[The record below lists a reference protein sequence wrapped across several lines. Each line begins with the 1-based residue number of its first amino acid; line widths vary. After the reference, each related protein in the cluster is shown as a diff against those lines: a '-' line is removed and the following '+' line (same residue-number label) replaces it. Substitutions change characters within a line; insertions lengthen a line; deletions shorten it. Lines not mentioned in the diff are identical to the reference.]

1 VVVQINHPLAA
12 NLHSARILQI
22 NSSRLGIPGGTA
34 QGVVEMGK
42 WFCVLCVFSLC
53 APAAGVAEQG
63 PDAGELERQLLL
75 LDKISYHPS
84 LLPLVMQ
91 NMDYLDLTPEQE
103 TRLRDWRRDHA
114 PAMLEKMRAIVQG
127 RIDFLELSLNPEST
141 PEDLALQQQQLF
153 RLQEEVLRYK
163 LWCRQNILETFTPEQ
178 WDALRFMYTERQMA
192 ALN

>member
-1 VVVQINHPLAA
+1 
-12 NLHSARILQI
+12 
-22 NSSRLGIPGGTA
+22 
-34 QGVVEMGK
+34 MGK
-42 WFCVLCVFSLC
+42 WFCVLCVVSLC

-114 PAMLEKMRAIVQG
+114 PAMLEKMRAILQG

-141 PEDLALQQQQLF
+141 PEDLALLQQQLF

-192 ALN
+192 VLN